1 MEIELW
7 WKRLWWNGHLNH
19 ITAVTFSLLGLACVV
34 NYWKQW
40 LIPFCFLMLTAAR
53 WCALSMFYPI
63 EADTKWL
70 PFRRSYF
77 QINFFLMKI
86 IVFWMKLKF
95 VPQGAINNKS
105 LQIMFWSQI
114 VTLSHYLNGLVQERH
129 NSSALAQGLRLSC
142 TDSMWPN
149 NGLVR
154 WCTCVNRPWW
164 VPCFCLLLVWSYK
177 FHLYPS
183 GLHQWHWG
191 NMSSYHFSENGLCN
205 HNKAKHNQMC
215 PDSKVH
221 GDNVGPTWGRQDT
234 GGPHVGP
241 INFAI

>member
-1 MEIELW
+1 MINSFLLPYADCCKVVCSVHVLSHW
-7 WKRLWWNGHLNH
+7 GRHKMATILQ
-19 ITAVTFSLLGLACVV
+19 IIFS
-34 NYWKQW
+34 NQ
-40 LIPFCFLMLTAAR
+40 
-53 WCALSMFYPI
+53 
-63 EADTKWL
+63 
-70 PFRRSYF
+70 
-77 QINFFLMKI
+77 FFLMKI

-95 VPQGAINNKS
+95 VPEGAINNKS

-129 NSSALAQGLRLSC
+129 NSSALALGLRLSC

-164 VPCFCLLLVWSYK
+164 VPCFCLLLVWSYR
-177 FHLYPS
+177 FHPYPS

-221 GDNVGPTWGRQDT
+221 GDNVRPTWGRQAT

-241 INFAI
+241 INFAIQVYLFQGMHSIHFHMFQITWLCFQVILI